1 MRPDRLRRGFNPAD
15 RLLDVARQALKRDE
29 FRQENP
35 EPSLGARLGQI
46 GVLGWMIIVPML
58 LGVLFGRWLDRTF
71 MSATTG
77 PHVFFSATFL
87 MLGAAIGLSSAWH
100 WMHERRP

>member
-1 MRPDRLRRGFNPAD
+1 MSPDRVRPGFND
-15 RLLDVARQALKRDE
+15 RLLRAARQAFERE
-29 FRQENP
+29 ARGRETP

-58 LGVLFGRWLDRTF
+58 LALLLGRWLDRTF
-71 MSATTG
+71 MSETSG

-100 WMHERRP
+100 WMHGRRP